1 MTQRR
6 CENGGAGHSGSREAI
21 VAMQPLCG
29 YAPIM
34 TSQSAIVLIQ
44 SDTVI
49 DALLRGRARPYTR
62 PGSVS
67 AIAKRAFAG
76 RVHVGQS
83 GLDGDEQGDP
93 RVHGGPDKAL
103 HHYPRDHYA
112 WWAERIGGHPLL
124 REPGAFGENFSS
136 HGLTE
141 AQVCLGDRYRIGD
154 VLLEVSQARQPCW
167 KLNDR
172 FGVADM
178 ARQMQAS
185 GRTGWYYRVLQTGE
199 ITAGEAM
206 TLLERP
212 WPQWTLQR
220 IATLLYTR
228 TLELDELRAA
238 LALPLVPSWRRLVE
252 TRLARGAVEDWRPRI
267 DGPATG

>member
-1 MTQRR
+1 MTRRR
-6 CENGGAGHSGSREAI
+6 CDNGGIGHAGHDVVRERHR
-21 VAMQPLCG
+21 L
-29 YAPIM
+29 
-34 TSQSAIVLIQ
+34 SQ

-67 AIAKRAFAG
+67 AIAKRAFDG
-76 RVHVGQS
+76 RVRVGES
-83 GLDGDEQGDP
+83 GLDGDEQGDL
-93 RVHGGPDKAL
+93 RVHGGPDKAV

-112 WWAERIGGHPLL
+112 WWAERIGDHPLL
-124 REPGAFGENFSS
+124 HEPGAFGENLSS

-141 AQVCLGDRYRIGD
+141 ADVCLGDRYRIGG
-154 VLLEVSQARQPCW
+154 VLLEVSQGRQPCW

-172 FGVADM
+172 FDVADM

-199 ITAGEAM
+199 IAAGEVM

-212 WPQWTLQR
+212 WPRWTLQR

-228 TLELDELRAA
+228 TLDADELCAA

-252 TRLARGAVEDWRPRI
+252 ARLARGTVEDWRPRV
-267 DGPATG
+267 DGPATD